1 MELPRLLKIKKSD
14 LSDRFSIIFSRIF
27 FTFQGYEGSL
37 LKVTSKN
44 GKTASVS
51 MNMMILLLFLE
62 N

>member
-1 MELPRLLKIKKSD
+1 MELSRLLKIKKSD
-14 LSDRFSIIFSRIF
+14 LSDRFSIIFSRIV